1 MKKRGGLFKFK
12 LCIEQIDLTLDYYMV
27 HYLSLEVDRLEDAAG
42 IWDLAIQ
49 ATDMVNNQGGN
60 IRFRRFQIRINE
72 KEVTGFGIPST
83 EFLLLLLIM
92 I

>member
-1 MKKRGGLFKFK
+1 
-12 LCIEQIDLTLDYYMV
+12 MV
-27 HYLSLEVDRLEDAAG
+27 HYPSLEVDRLEEDAA
-42 IWDLAIQ
+42 IWEPAIQ